1 MEGREVMRKWL
12 KKLRKNKE
20 LSQYETAKRIG
31 ICQQY
36 YAFIES
42 GKRQKDLS
50 LILAKKLSLLFDVSL
65 EYIIS
70 EEEKTGEN
78 CVCKFTDTAK
88 RFVPEDG
95 NGVCNQYAES
105 VSNISRM

>member
-1 MEGREVMRKWL
+1 MRTWL
-12 KKLRKNKE
+12 KGLRESKG
-20 LSQYETAKRIG
+20 LSQVEAAKRLG

-36 YAFIES
+36 YAFIER
-42 GKRQKDLS
+42 GERQKDLS

-70 EEEKTGEN
+70 EEEKTGESR
-78 CVCKFTDTAK
+78 VCKFTDTAK